1 MRFDSPWTWQELSR
15 YHGTVTRA
23 KRKNPN
29 RAGTDARKRKD
40 GRYETRATLNTPMG
54 RRRVSFYGDTVEEAN
69 NKKFQALADQAKG
82 ILFSDPGRLTVGE
95 YLQNWLTDSARYQV
109 SEGTF
114 ERYERTCRNHL
125 IPFFGRVKLRDLGAA
140 HVRAFKARKI
150 EEGLNPNTVGVMQGV
165 LSTALNQAVDDGL
178 IPSNPAS
185 RVKKAV
191 KREQAPMRS
200 LSQEE
205 ASRLLGAAVGT
216 RDEALLTLALRT
228 GMRQGELAALRW
240 EDIDLTDKPSITVRR
255 SADTRTK
262 TRVSTTKT
270 GKDRKI
276 HIGPRT
282 IEVLK
287 AHRARQREERMA
299 ATSWADP
306 GLVFPNTKGKIR
318 RRDSVMRSLR
328 RFLEEADLP
337 VDVRF
342 HDLRHTAGTL
352 ALRQGVPLHTVSR
365 MLGHSDPAMTL
376 RRYAHVLEDMR
387 DDAARAMDELF

>member
-1 MRFDSPWTWQELSR
+1 
-15 YHGTVTRA
+15 
-23 KRKNPN
+23 
-29 RAGTDARKRKD
+29 
-40 GRYETRATLNTPMG
+40 
-54 RRRVSFYGDTVEEAN
+54 VSFYGATAEEAN

-82 ILFSDPGRLTVGE
+82 IRFSDPGRLTVGAFISS
-95 YLQNWLTDSARYQV
+95 WLTDTARYQV

-114 ERYERTCRNHL
+114 SRYERTCRNHL
-125 IPFFGRVKLRDLGAA
+125 VPFFGRIKLRELSPA

-165 LSTALNQAVDDGL
+165 LSTALNQAVDDDL
-178 IPSNPAS
+178 VPSNPAS

-200 LSQEE
+200 LSQDE
-205 ASRLLGAAVGT
+205 ASKLLQAAVGT

-240 EDIDLTDKPSITVRR
+240 EDLAFDGKPSITVRH

-270 GKDRKI
+270 GKERKI

-282 IEVLK
+282 VEVLK

-299 ATSWADP
+299 ATSWTDP

-328 RFLEEADLP
+328 RFLKEADLP

-387 DDAARAMDELF
+387 EDAAQAMDDLF